1 MNGRSCSSSAV
12 SDRGMESDS
21 VFHNF
26 LVCMELL
33 LVLQAFLAIPN
44 LNALPVHYAK
54 QVYLSCLA
62 CLLCCRRSKWGQ
74 DEHGTKVPLR
84 TTCALCMR
92 RSQRLLGSHS
102 ILP

>member
-21 VFHNF
+21 VFHHF

-33 LVLQAFLAIPN
+33 LVLPAVLAIPN

-54 QVYLSCLA
+54 QVSLLSLTGKFPC
-62 CLLCCRRSKWGQ
+62 
-74 DEHGTKVPLR
+74 
-84 TTCALCMR
+84 
-92 RSQRLLGSHS
+92 
-102 ILP
+102 

>member
-33 LVLQAFLAIPN
+33 LVLQTLLAIPN

-54 QVYLSCLA
+54 QVFMLSVLLNRCAPVNVLTGDYLLR
-62 CLLCCRRSKWGQ
+62 L
-74 DEHGTKVPLR
+74 VPN
-84 TTCALCMR
+84 
-92 RSQRLLGSHS
+92 
-102 ILP
+102 ILNR

>member
-33 LVLQAFLAIPN
+33 LVLQAVLAIPN
-44 LNALPVHYAK
+44 MNALPVPRAN
-54 QVYLSCLA
+54 QVS
-62 CLLCCRRSKWGQ
+62 RS
-74 DEHGTKVPLR
+74 L
-84 TTCALCMR
+84 
-92 RSQRLLGSHS
+92 
-102 ILP
+102 

>member
-54 QVYLSCLA
+54 QV
-62 CLLCCRRSKWGQ
+62 W
-74 DEHGTKVPLR
+74 TPKVDVRPLK
-84 TTCALCMR
+84 
-92 RSQRLLGSHS
+92 SEQKGHKI
-102 ILP
+102 ILNGNT

>member
-1 MNGRSCSSSAV
+1 MNGRSCSSSDV

-33 LVLQAFLAIPN
+33 LVLQAPLAIAN

-54 QVYLSCLA
+54 QVS
-62 CLLCCRRSKWGQ
+62 RS
-74 DEHGTKVPLR
+74 
-84 TTCALCMR
+84 
-92 RSQRLLGSHS
+92 
-102 ILP
+102 

>member
-33 LVLQAFLAIPN
+33 PVLQAVLAIPN
-44 LNALPVHYAK
+44 MNALPVHCAN
-54 QVYLSCLA
+54 QVSKCVVFRVVFFVV
-62 CLLCCRRSKWGQ
+62 LLERFRRSSGRF
-74 DEHGTKVPLR
+74 GCPFRVFRVPFR
-84 TTCALCMR
+84 T
-92 RSQRLLGSHS
+92 HFVHF
-102 ILP
+102 

>member
-54 QVYLSCLA
+54 QVPAALRMLPVLLRIFPPSPSFSFPSSLSSGKC
-62 CLLCCRRSKWGQ
+62 
-74 DEHGTKVPLR
+74 E
-84 TTCALCMR
+84 
-92 RSQRLLGSHS
+92 
-102 ILP
+102 

>member
-33 LVLQAFLAIPN
+33 LVLPAVLAIPN

-54 QVYLSCLA
+54 QVPRFLSFQLFTSCFSFA
-62 CLLCCRRSKWGQ
+62 VFRVSRGS
-74 DEHGTKVPLR
+74 
-84 TTCALCMR
+84 
-92 RSQRLLGSHS
+92 LGVFGVVLESFREPFWCHFGDF
-102 ILP
+102 